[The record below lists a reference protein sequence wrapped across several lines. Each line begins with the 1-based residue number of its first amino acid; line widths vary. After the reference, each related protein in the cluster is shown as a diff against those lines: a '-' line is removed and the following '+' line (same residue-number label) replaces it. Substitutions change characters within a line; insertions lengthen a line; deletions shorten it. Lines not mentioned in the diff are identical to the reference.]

1 MKLASFLFCG
11 LICAGSAFAGDQKQL
26 PNQAGNENLDLAGTV
41 LLTPSEIR
49 DALGGND
56 LAGAN
61 VDPSVIV
68 VRLKVTPKAA
78 QPPRVGPDDFTL
90 ISRKNGE
97 RCPALAP
104 NQVAGGGNVLVL
116 KPAAQQ
122 PGGDGTAA
130 GGIVWG
136 GVTKKK
142 ASSSGGDSAPVVKR
156 GDSSDAPILPVLA
169 RYLLPDKEVKTPEE
183 GLLYFSISGKLKPK
197 DLSLIYDG
205 EAGKLVIDFK

>member
-1 MKLASFLFCG
+1 MKLVPILLYG
-11 LICAGSAFAGDQKQL
+11 LICAGAALAGEPKQL
-26 PNQAGNENLDLAGTV
+26 PNQAGNDDLDLSGTV
-41 LLTPSEIR
+41 LLTPAEIR

-56 LAGAN
+56 LAGPN

-68 VRLKVTPKAA
+68 VHLKVTPKAA
-78 QPPRVGPDDFTL
+78 KPPRVGPDDFTL
-90 ISRKNGE
+90 LSRKNGE

-104 NQVAGGGNVLVL
+104 NQVAGGGSVLVL

-122 PGGDGTAA
+122 PGGDGTTA

-142 ASSSGGDSAPVVKR
+142 TSSSGQDSAPEVKH
-156 GDSSDAPILPVLA
+156 GDSSDSPIVPVLA
-169 RYLLPDKEVKTPEE
+169 KYLLPDKEVKTPEE